1 MNRSGAVY
9 DLPKLVTR
17 AEKRNRA
24 VPSLILALVVSTLAA
39 CQADTAALVLV
50 DDRQQAT
57 IYLPKSASEPIRRAV
72 DDLRSDIEQIS
83 DQRLLVTDQP
93 DSSATQI
100 LVYNLADEAQ
110 AEEALALNPNL
121 DTLSGQWEAYV
132 VQNILVN
139 RTPHL
144 MIAGSDERATMFAI
158 YHFIEEYL
166 GVDPMYYWSDLEPE
180 KKEQLAWDEVRIV
193 QNEPTFTFR
202 GGFINDEDLLTEW
215 ENSGGERD
223 IDYRF
228 YSQVVHPDV
237 IQRVL
242 ETMLRL
248 RLNLIIPAS
257 FVDIRNPPEERL
269 VAEAAKRGLFVS
281 MHHIEPMGVSAFAY
295 QNYWR
300 KRGEEPMFSFY
311 SEREKIIQT
320 WQEYARRWAKYPNVI
335 WQVGLRGIADRP
347 MWMADP
353 GVPQSDA
360 ERGAII
366 SEAIRVQSEIIDTL
380 VQNPILS
387 TTLWAEGASLNEQ
400 GLLTFPDSVIVVF
413 ADNSPGWKWQPD
425 FYQTERNPA
434 NAYGVYYHHQLWNSG
449 PHLVQGV
456 PPAKTYAMFQEA
468 LDHDAS
474 EYAIMNISNLREFV
488 LGVEASAEMLYD
500 MDAYSPDTF
509 MHDWFKQRFGDAR
522 ETVQA
527 AYQAFF
533 DSYRIHPQTNTP
545 LLLDGQTRSYG
556 LNLLNRL
563 KMQLTEPERYRQ
575 MLEKESEKSVEQRWA
590 ATSLSD
596 MHPANS
602 MPPDTLLPI
611 LTQQIE
617 RLEAAGNRIAEAEQ
631 QIEKGATKNPST
643 EAPRRVSTSALQFF
657 RANLLAQHQMLLG
670 LNRWLEAVILARF
683 AADEGNKQAM
693 ETHLQRALQHLQQV
707 QAAQAIASEGEKWQH
722 WYRGDRKMNI
732 AEMIARTDAM
742 LRVFNG
748 RSKPRSPA

>member
-1 MNRSGAVY
+1 MKSIILS
-9 DLPKLVTR
+9 LP
-17 AEKRNRA
+17 
-24 VPSLILALVVSTLAA
+24 IIALFLSA
-39 CQADTAALVLV
+39 CQSPQPDFVLV
-50 DDRQQAT
+50 ADNQQASV
-57 IYLPKSASEPIRRAV
+57 YLAETTTDPVRLAV
-72 DDLRSDIEQIS
+72 DDLVLDVEKIS
-83 DQRLLVTDQP
+83 GKRLEIVSQP
-93 DSSATQI
+93 NEAGAQLMI
-100 LVYNLADEAQ
+100 FNLANESQ
-110 AEEALALNPNL
+110 QTEALALNPSL

-132 VQNILVN
+132 VHKQEINDQQ
-139 RTPHL
+139 HL
-144 MIAGSDERATMFAI
+144 LIVGSDERATIFGI

-166 GVDPMYYWSDLEPE
+166 SVDPMYYWSDLEPD
-180 KKEQLAWDEVRIV
+180 KQDQLAWNEVRIA
-193 QNEPTFTFR
+193 QNEPTFKFR

-215 ENSGGERD
+215 KNGGGERY
-223 IDYRF
+223 IDYR
-228 YSQVVHPDV
+228 YYGQVVHPDV
-237 IQRVL
+237 IQRVF

-248 RLNLIIPAS
+248 RLNLVIPAS

-269 VAEAAKRGLFVS
+269 VAEAARRGLFVS
-281 MHHIEPMGVSAFAY
+281 MHHIEPLGVSAFAY
-295 QNYWR
+295 QNYW
-300 KRGEEPMFSFY
+300 KERGEEPLFSFY

-320 WQEYARRWAKYPNVI
+320 WQEYARRWAEYPNVI

-366 SEAIRVQSEIIDTL
+366 SEAIQVQSEIIDTL
-380 VQNPILS
+380 VQNPVLS

-449 PHLVQGV
+449 PHLVQSV

-488 LGVEASAEMLYD
+488 LGLEASAEMLYNFD
-500 MDAYSPDTF
+500 SFQLDEF
-509 MHDWFKQRFGDAR
+509 RQQWFTQRFGDAR

-563 KMQLTEPERYRQ
+563 KMQITEPERYRR
-575 MLEKESEKSVEQRWA
+575 MLEKESEESVEQRWA
-590 ATSLSD
+590 TTSLSD
-596 MHPANS
+596 MHPANG

-611 LTQQIE
+611 LLQQIE
-617 RLEAAGNRIAEAEQ
+617 KLEATGNRIAQAE
-631 QIEKGATKNPST
+631 KDLST
-643 EAPRRVSTSALQFF
+643 DAIHPPWTRRVSSASSGSPLQFF
-657 RANLLAQHQMLLG
+657 RANLTAQQQMLLG

-683 AADEGNKQAM
+683 AADEGNKQAA

-707 QAAQAIASEGEKWQH
+707 QEAKAIASEGEKWQH

-732 AEMIARTDAM
+732 AGMIEATQATQQA
-742 LRVFNG
+742 L
-748 RSKPRSPA
+748 